1 MTYCVGVLLEDG
13 LIMASNSR
21 TNAGVDV
28 IATYRKMTVFQKPDR
43 YVITLLSAGNLS
55 FTQSVLSQVEEWS
68 GSGDEDTDIT
78 IAKTMYRVARIF
90 GEAMREVQKV
100 DGAAMAQANTEFTA
114 TLILGGQ
121 IKGERPR
128 LFHLYTPGNFIE
140 ATTETPFFQAGE
152 IKYGRPVFD
161 RILKFGMPLAQ
172 AAKLVL
178 ISFEFDHALEPVGRP
193 ADRPALLRDQ
203 FPGRAPSAPP
213 GGRRRIYDGHPQAV
227 GRGLARR
234 VRNHRATFTGRLIG
248 RHSL

>member
-13 LIMASNSR
+13 LIMASDSR

-43 YVITLLSAGNLS
+43 YVITVLSAGNLS

-68 GSGDEDTDIT
+68 GSGDETTDIAM
-78 IAKTMYRVARIF
+78 AKTMYRVARIF

-100 DGAAMAQANTEFTA
+100 DGAAMAQHNTEFTA

-161 RILKFGMPLAQ
+161 RILKFSMPLAQ

-178 ISFEFDHALEPVGRP
+178 ISFDSTMRSNLSVGLP
-193 ADRPALLRDQ
+193 IDLLCYETNSLAVRHLRRLGEGDGYMTGIRKQ
-203 FPGRAPSAPP
+203 WGEGLRAVFETIAPP
-213 GGRRRIYDGHPQAV
+213 
-227 GRGLARR
+227 
-234 VRNHRATFTGRLIG
+234 
-248 RHSL
+248 SLDD